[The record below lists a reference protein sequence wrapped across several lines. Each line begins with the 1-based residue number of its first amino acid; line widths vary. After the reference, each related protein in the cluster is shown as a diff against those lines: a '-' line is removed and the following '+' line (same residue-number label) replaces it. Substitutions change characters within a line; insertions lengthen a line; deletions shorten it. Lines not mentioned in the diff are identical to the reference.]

1 MEELT
6 RLKLKVIKNII
17 LFFEKANE
25 YVNYDINV
33 KFNRDY
39 KTVLNSYFTYLN
51 YVELY
56 YGKGSI
62 QTVYSYVHLNVII
75 IILLLLMIY

>member
-6 RLKLKVIKNII
+6 RLKLKVIKNVI

-56 YGKGSI
+56 YAKA
-62 QTVYSYVHLNVII
+62 VYKQFILIYLNV
-75 IILLLLMIY
+75 L